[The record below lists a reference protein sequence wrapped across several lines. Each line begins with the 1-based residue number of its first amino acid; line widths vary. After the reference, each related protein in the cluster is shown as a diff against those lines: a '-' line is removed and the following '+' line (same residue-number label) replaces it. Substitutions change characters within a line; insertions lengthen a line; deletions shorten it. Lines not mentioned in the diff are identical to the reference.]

1 VDAVRWGLPVRRL
14 ERRPDAGLDPRAW
27 PATVPAVAQLL
38 REGLDLGPATV
49 LVGEN
54 GSGKS
59 TLVEG
64 LAAAFGVDVGGGS
77 ANTRHRTPASEA
89 PLGAAL
95 RCVRGAGGTRWGYFL
110 RAETTHGLF
119 GHLERLRDG
128 GGDGS
133 ASPLL
138 RVSHGESFLQLL
150 DTPAFD
156 GPGLYLMDEPES
168 ALSSTG
174 CLALLRVL
182 HELAASG
189 TSQVVLATH
198 SPLLA
203 ALPGARIL
211 EVDADGL
218 HERAWEE
225 LALVAH
231 WRGFLDSPQRYL
243 RHLLA

>member
-1 VDAVRWGLPVRRL
+1 MVVVDAARWGLPVRRVQQRL
-14 ERRPDAGLDPRAW
+14 GAALDRGAW

-59 TLVEG
+59 TVVEALAGSFG
-64 LAAAFGVDVGGGS
+64 LDVGGGTP
-77 ANTRHRTPASEA
+77 NTAHRTAVATEA
-89 PLGAAL
+89 PLASAL
-95 RCVRGAGGTRWGYFL
+95 QLVRGAGGSRWGYFL
-110 RAETTHGLF
+110 RAEAMHGLF
-119 GHLERLRDG
+119 THLETTV
-128 GGDGS
+128 GS
-133 ASPLL
+133 EGLL
-138 RVSHGESFLQLL
+138 EVSHGESFLKLL
-150 DTPAFD
+150 DTPRFD

-168 ALSSTG
+168 ALSFTG

-211 EVDADGL
+211 EVDAEGL
-218 HERAWEE
+218 HERAWED
-225 LALVAH
+225 LTLVAH

-243 RHLLA
+243 RHLLS

>member
-1 VDAVRWGLPVRRL
+1 MDVVRWGLPVRRVQ
-14 ERRPDAGLDPRAW
+14 RRPDAALDARAW

-59 TLVEG
+59 TVVEA
-64 LAAAFGVDVGGGS
+64 LAAAFGLDVGGGS
-77 ANTRHRTPASEA
+77 PHTAHRTAVAAEA
-89 PLGAAL
+89 PLASAL
-95 RCVRGAGGTRWGYFL
+95 QLVRGAGSSRWGYFL
-110 RAETTHGLF
+110 RAEAMHGLF
-119 GHLERLRDG
+119 SHLESTG
-128 GGDGS
+128 GGEG
-133 ASPLL
+133 LL
-138 RVSHGESFLQLL
+138 EVSHGESFLELL
-150 DTPAFD
+150 GTTRFD

-168 ALSSTG
+168 ALSFTG

-218 HERAWEE
+218 HDRAWEE

-243 RHLLA
+243 RHLLT